1 MIREDNMKNNIYTIE
16 PGLGE
21 VNVDKPVAANK
32 FDVEQSLSRDIGTIT
47 EPNESFLI
55 PMLFAHIARASDTS
69 TAVDVF
75 EILKPKA

>member
-1 MIREDNMKNNIYTIE
+1 MKNNIYTIE

-32 FDVEQSLSRDIGTIT
+32 CDVEQSLSRDIGTIT

-55 PMLFAHIARASDTS
+55 PMLFAHITRASDTS
-69 TAVDVF
+69 TFKGIIDQYC
-75 EILKPKA
+75 LKQYLKY